1 MSYEIA
7 LTPEAE
13 SDLEKHKLSGDKK
26 ILIKISKL
34 FDELREHPATG
45 TGKPELLKYYDIPT
59 WSRRITAKHRLIYR
73 IENQTIIVLIL
84 SLWGHYDDR

>member
-1 MSYEIA
+1 
-7 LTPEAE
+7 
-13 SDLEKHKLSGDKK
+13 
-26 ILIKISKL
+26 LIKISKL
-34 FDELREHPATG
+34 FYELREHPATG